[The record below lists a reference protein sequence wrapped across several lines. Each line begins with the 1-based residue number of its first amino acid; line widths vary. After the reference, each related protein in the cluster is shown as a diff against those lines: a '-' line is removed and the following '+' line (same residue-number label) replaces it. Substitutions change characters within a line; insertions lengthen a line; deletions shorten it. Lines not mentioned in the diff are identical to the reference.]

1 MSTSTW
7 QNISVSRHVDSTVAI
22 LTTDE
27 AYVAHR
33 VDVLYI
39 NLPEDMDGGKLHV
52 WQPQPVAPAGATGR
66 GGVPPAD
73 ETVTPELNMH
83 VSFRGDAKHGVQGFD
98 SAMDTP
104 RVSIVLEQYQERIG
118 HARR

>member
-1 MSTSTW
+1 M
-7 QNISVSRHVDSTVAI
+7 AI

-39 NLPEDMDGGKLHV
+39 DLPTDMDGGKLHV
-52 WQPQPVAPAGATGR
+52 WRPQLGVAGVAGR

-73 ETVTPELNMH
+73 ETVAPALNML
-83 VSFRGDAKHGVQGFD
+83 VRFRGDAKHGVQGFD
-98 SAMDTP
+98 SATDTP
-104 RVSIVLEQYQERIG
+104 RVSLVLEQYQERVSTCPY
-118 HARR
+118 ARR